1 MNPKPAYGNMLY
13 QIQNYMKNTGRRSLA
28 ALPAPEDDS
37 FTNVFVEMDAT
48 DDDDVEAEYEK
59 IDPEDVPYEDL
70 DDIFEVVEQDDLF
83 VY

>member
-1 MNPKPAYGNMLY
+1 
-13 QIQNYMKNTGRRSLA
+13 MKNTGRRSLA

-37 FTNVFVEMDAT
+37 FANVFVEVDE
-48 DDDDVEAEYEK
+48 DEVEAEYEK

-70 DDIFEVVEQDDLF
+70 DDIFEVVEKDDLF